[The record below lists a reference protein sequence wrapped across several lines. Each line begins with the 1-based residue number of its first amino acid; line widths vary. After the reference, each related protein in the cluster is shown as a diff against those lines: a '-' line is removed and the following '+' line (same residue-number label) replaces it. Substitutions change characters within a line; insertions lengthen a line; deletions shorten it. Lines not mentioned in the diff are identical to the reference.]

1 MPLVFAGI
9 TPHSPVLVP
18 GVGNGSDEKA
28 VKTTEALSI
37 LEENLYVA
45 KPHVIIVITPHAQ
58 AHADTFVVNA
68 NTKFT
73 ASFEEFGNHSL
84 KNTYNGSPDF
94 AAKLSHAASKEKISL
109 KLISEEKLD
118 HGSSVPLY
126 YLVSHMPQIKVLPI
140 SPSELPPTTHLAFG
154 NLIKEACMESD
165 KRVAIIASANLS
177 HGLTTD
183 SPAGFRE
190 EGKKFDQSIIELLQ
204 SHNTTGIATLPHEL
218 VENAAETGYTSLLI
232 LLGALKNVNYEFKN
246 LAYEHP
252 FGVGY
257 LTAEFIFS

>member
-1 MPLVFAGI
+1 
-9 TPHSPVLVP
+9 
-18 GVGNGSDEKA
+18 
-28 VKTTEALSI
+28 
-37 LEENLYVA
+37 
-45 KPHVIIVITPHAQ
+45 
-58 AHADTFVVNA
+58 
-68 NTKFT
+68 
-73 ASFEEFGNHSL
+73 
-84 KNTYNGSPDF
+84 
-94 AAKLSHAASKEKISL
+94 
-109 KLISEEKLD
+109 
-118 HGSSVPLY
+118 
-126 YLVSHMPQIKVLPI
+126 
-140 SPSELPPTTHLAFG
+140 
-154 NLIKEACMESD
+154 MESD